1 MSRSPRPRPGSA
13 VVDDGSLGPATAR
26 AVATTADAHRY
37 ASNFLMV
44 GAKRS
49 TNHHPLF
56 VAGPQIGYYY
66 PGLTLEMDLHG
77 PGIDARGAAMP
88 GGPGDILI
96 GRGPDF
102 AWSLTSAGS
111 DTNDQFVET
120 LCGGSDTKYLYKGKC
135 RSMGRIDIGAIAG
148 QGEIVYHT
156 TVHGPVQGYATVGGR
171 RVAIAFDRSS
181 RGRDILWQIMFARL
195 SQGKV
200 TGPSSFYRAAGTSP
214 FTFNVGYAD
223 DKHIAAYSAGR
234 LPIRD
239 PRVDPRLPTVGTG
252 AYDWKGFL
260 PVNAH
265 PHQADPASGELV
277 NWNNKPAPGFGS
289 SDSEW
294 GYGSVHRVRLLLA
307 GLAKRRTH
315 DLASV
320 TSAMNA
326 AATQDLRAAGT
337 FLPALA
343 GILQSG
349 PAPSPRDAQ
358 MLQLLL
364 DWRAAGASRLDR
376 DLDGKMDAGAAPAI
390 MDAVYPAVADAVLS
404 PVLGPQLA
412 QLTAIAGRTNAPSSG
427 FTGGRLD
434 FVDKDLR
441 TLSGTTFRSPFRTRF
456 CGNGDLAACR
466 QSLWQAVDDAGNALE
481 VAQGT
486 ADPAAWTSDANAE
499 RIKFAPGLLTTTIR
513 YTNRPSG
520 IQQVITFT
528 GHRRQ
533 R

>member
-1 MSRSPRPRPGSA
+1 
-13 VVDDGSLGPATAR
+13 
-26 AVATTADAHRY
+26 
-37 ASNFLMV
+37 
-44 GAKRS
+44 
-49 TNHHPLF
+49 
-56 VAGPQIGYYY
+56 
-66 PGLTLEMDLHG
+66 
-77 PGIDARGAAMP
+77 
-88 GGPGDILI
+88 
-96 GRGPDF
+96 
-102 AWSLTSAGS
+102 
-111 DTNDQFVET
+111 
-120 LCGGSDTKYLYKGKC
+120 
-135 RSMGRIDIGAIAG
+135 
-148 QGEIVYHT
+148 
-156 TVHGPVQGYATVGGR
+156 
-171 RVAIAFDRSS
+171 
-181 RGRDILWQIMFARL
+181 MFARM

-200 TGPSSFYRAAGTSP
+200 TGLKSFYRAAGTSP
-214 FTFNVGYAD
+214 FTFNVAYAD

-234 LPIRD
+234 LPLRD
-239 PRVDPRLPTVGTG
+239 PRVDPRLPTKGTG
-252 AYDWKGFL
+252 QYEWRGFL
-260 PVNAH
+260 PVLAH

-294 GYGSVHRVRLLLA
+294 AYGSVHRVSLLLA

-343 GILQSG
+343 QILQSG
-349 PAPSPRDAQ
+349 PAPNARDAQ

-364 DWRAAGASRLDR
+364 AWRAGGSSRLDR
-376 DLDGKMDAGAAPAI
+376 DLDGKMDAGGAPAI
-390 MDAVYPAVADAVLS
+390 MDAVYPAVADAVLA

-412 QLTAIAGRTNAPSSG
+412 QLTAIAGRTTSGG
-427 FTGGRLD
+427 FTGGRLAY
-434 FVDKDLR
+434 VDKDLR
-441 TLSGTTFRSPFRTRF
+441 ALTGTTFRSPFRTRF
-456 CGNGDLAACR
+456 CGGGDETACR
-466 QSLWQAVDDAGNALE
+466 QSLWQAVDDVGNALAA
-481 VAQGT
+481 AQGT

-528 GHRRQ
+528 GHRRK